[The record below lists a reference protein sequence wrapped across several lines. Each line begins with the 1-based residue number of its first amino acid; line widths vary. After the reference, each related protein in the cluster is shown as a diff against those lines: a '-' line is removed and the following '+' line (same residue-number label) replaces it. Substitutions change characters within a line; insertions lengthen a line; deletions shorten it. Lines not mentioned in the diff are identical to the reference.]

1 MIKLLEHFRKMQEA
15 AAAYISPGSYTDIE
29 GNTHIYDKVG
39 GSSRAFVNDMLYM
52 LDGPEQREAEAM
64 ESFDYV
70 AEAHVTLSPQ
80 WHGDMVAK
88 FRLMGALERSINALR
103 ELDLIKKTLFYGKDN
118 GLAGYHGFAS
128 GSGTAPVTCG
138 SLPETMALGRESNAE
153 EMANLLHGVIGMAT
167 EAGELLELLDGMIK
181 RTRTFDKANLIEEV
195 GDSKWYMAI
204 LSRVGGFVWGD
215 DERTNIAKLRA
226 RFPDRFTEYDAN
238 NRNLA
243 AERVI
248 LEGDAANQLHL
259 PINERTNRMEGELNR
274 ERGQPY
280 RTVGDNI

>member
-1 MIKLLEHFRKMQEA
+1 MELNDESGTVTIKADSF
-15 AAAYISPGSYTDIE
+15 
-29 GNTHIYDKVG
+29 
-39 GSSRAFVNDMLYM
+39 AFVEPM
-52 LDGPEQREAEAM
+52 A
-64 ESFDYV
+64 FDYV

-118 GLAGYHGFAS
+118 DLAGYHAFAS
-128 GSGTAPVTCG
+128 GSGVEPVKCG
-138 SLPETMALGRESNAE
+138 NLPETMALGRESNAE

-181 RTRTFDKANLIEEV
+181 RTRPFDKANLIEEV

-215 DERTNIAKLRA
+215 DERTNINKLRA
-226 RFPDRFTEYDAN
+226 RFPMRFTEYDAN

-259 PINERTNRMEGELNR
+259 PINERTKRMEGELNR
-274 ERGQPY
+274 TR
-280 RTVGDNI
+280 